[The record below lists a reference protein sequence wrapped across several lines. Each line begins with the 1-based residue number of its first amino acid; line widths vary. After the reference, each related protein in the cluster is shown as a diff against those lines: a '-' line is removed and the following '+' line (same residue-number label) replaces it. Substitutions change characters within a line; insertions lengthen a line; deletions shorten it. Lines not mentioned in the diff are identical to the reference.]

1 MSEIDPLF
9 TSKHPVCVYSL
20 LMNCKELTNRFV

>member
-9 TSKHPVCVYSL
+9 TSEHSLCVYSL
-20 LMNCKELTNRFV
+20 LMNCEELTNSLV